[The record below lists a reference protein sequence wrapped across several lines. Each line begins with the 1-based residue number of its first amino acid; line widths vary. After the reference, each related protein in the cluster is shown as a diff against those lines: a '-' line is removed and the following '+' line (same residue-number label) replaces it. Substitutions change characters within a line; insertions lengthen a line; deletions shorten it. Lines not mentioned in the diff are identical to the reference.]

1 MSRHRF
7 TGADAAWLRMERPHS
22 PMVIVGFLEFA
33 DPIELESIRDLL
45 EDRLLA
51 FERFRQ
57 RPGAARWGLPFWQE
71 DPDFDIRDHVV
82 PARIAAPVDRREFN
96 RYLDILASSAMSQ
109 DRPMWEIHVVERLGK
124 GSAIIVKLHHSI
136 ADGIALM
143 QVLLSV
149 CDEGSAST
157 PSGIQPG
164 AALAVSR
171 LVREGLATVT
181 SPRRL
186 TAFAGDSL
194 SFGRA
199 TARLALLRPDPDT
212 SLKDDLSGSKQTA
225 WSDPIRLDHL
235 KTTARAFGATVNDV
249 LLASMSGALRSHF
262 LARGEEIGRD
272 VRAMVPFNLR
282 ALEMG
287 PSLGNRFGLV
297 LPALPV
303 GEPDP
308 VERLAKVSE
317 RMVQIKDTP
326 EGAAAYSILTAMGWS
341 GRAVEALLV
350 RFFAAKSSAV
360 ITNVPGPREPLHF
373 GGHRIDRIM
382 FWVPQAGGIGL
393 GVSLLSY
400 RGSVTVGVLAD
411 AALVDDPADLVT
423 RFEKE
428 VKGLEAS
435 V

>member
-1 MSRHRF
+1 MSRRRF

-33 DPIELESIRDLL
+33 DPIRFDDIRDLL

-57 RPGAARWGLPFWQE
+57 RPDAARWGLPWWDE
-71 DPDFDIRDHVV
+71 DPDFDIRRHVI
-82 PARIAAPVDRREFN
+82 PARIAAPADRREFN
-96 RYLDILASSAMSQ
+96 RYLDALASSAMSTE
-109 DRPMWEIHVVERLGK
+109 RPMWEVHVVEQLGK

-149 CDEGSAST
+149 CDEGSASV
-157 PSGIQPG
+157 PSGVSPG
-164 AALAVSR
+164 AAVAVGR
-171 LVREGLATVT
+171 LVRQGLGTVT

-186 TAFAGDSL
+186 VGFAGDAV
-194 SFGRA
+194 SFGLA

-212 SLKDDLSGSKQTA
+212 SLKDDLSGAKRTA
-225 WSDPIRLDHL
+225 WSDPLRLDHL
-235 KTTARAFGATVNDV
+235 KGTARAFGATVNDV

-262 LARGEEIGRD
+262 LDRGEEIGRD

-282 ALEMG
+282 ALEVG
-287 PSLGNRFGLV
+287 PALGNRFGLV

-308 VERLAKVSE
+308 VERLGKVSE

-400 RGSVTVGVLAD
+400 RGSVTVGILAD
-411 AALVDDPADLVT
+411 SALVDDPADLIA
-423 RFEKE
+423 RFEGE
-428 VKGLEAS
+428 VRGLAS
-435 V
+435 SV